1 MSFEWITN
9 EMFDEQLEL
18 ILDREGRNLLAVPGV
33 YECVREHFN
42 NEVIE
47 RLCHREGR
55 DSNTG
60 DPL

>member
-1 MSFEWITN
+1 
-9 EMFDEQLEL
+9 MFDEQLEL
-18 ILDREGRNLLAVPGV
+18 ILDREGRNLLAVPGL